1 MKTVL
6 LYSLFA
12 LTIVS
17 QSYGQLV
24 SKALQKDQAQAGLEI
39 APTLGCGSHHLMEHI
54 DKHSPGYLQ
63 ESNKILEQVA
73 KIAAHKTVSHKKA
86 DIITIPVV
94 FHVLYNS
101 EEENLPDSV
110 LFNQLEILQQAFRH
124 SHKDTGSVRNEFK
137 SRVGDSEIEFVM
149 AEKDPEGNATNGI
162 VRQSTDITHFGGVLP
177 YNQNELP
184 EIQKWFEDSFYNNVL
199 RITQAE
205 NGGSKEWDPYTYLN
219 VWIGDLRILEPELN
233 NFEELLFVALAT
245 PPRWHEFWPNELMPT
260 ALLENAKGVFIHYV
274 TVGGN
279 NPNKYPAPYGS
290 LNPTVRQG
298 KVLVHEVGHYLG
310 LRHIWGDAADCDED
324 DFIDDTPSSLSQSG
338 FQCLLTKNTCID
350 SSQGPDL
357 PDMIEN
363 YMDYSSGTCAV
374 AFTKGQIAVMRE
386 VYDKYRKE
394 PSSLSEVNS
403 LNLLQVYPN
412 PAQNQLHLTP
422 GQHAV
427 TEVVLKDLNGRIIY
441 QNNISETVQI
451 ELNEPSGVYLLEAST
466 NQHTQVQKVIIH

>member
-1 MKTVL
+1 MKTFLFYCLFVL
-6 LYSLFA
+6 TLS
-12 LTIVS
+12 S
-17 QSYGQLV
+17 QSYAQLV
-24 SKALQKDQAQAGLEI
+24 SKALQKEQPHAGLDI
-39 APTLGCGSHHLMEHI
+39 APTLGCGSHHFMENI

-63 ESNKILEQVA
+63 ESNKMLEKVA
-73 KIAAHKTVSHKKA
+73 RIAAHHKASHKKA

-110 LFNQLEILQQAFRH
+110 LLNQLEILKQAFRH
-124 SHKDTGSVRNEFK
+124 THEDTGAVRPEFK

-149 AEKDPEGNATNGI
+149 ADKDPEGNPSNGI

-177 YNQNELP
+177 YNQNEIP
-184 EIQKWFEDSFYNNVL
+184 QIQKWFEDTFYTNIL
-199 RITQAE
+199 RLTQSE
-205 NGGSKEWDPYTYLN
+205 KGGSDEWDPYTYLN

-245 PPRWHEFWPNELMPT
+245 PPRWHEFWPNELIPT
-260 ALLENAKGVFIHYV
+260 PIVENAKGVFIHYV

-290 LNPTVRQG
+290 LNPTVTQG

-350 SSQGPDL
+350 SSKGPDL

-363 YMDYSSGTCAV
+363 YMDYSSGTCAL
-374 AFTKGQIAVMRE
+374 AFTKDQIAVMRN
-386 VYDKYRKE
+386 VYENYRKE
-394 PSSLSEVNS
+394 PSSIDETINAH
-403 LNLLQVYPN
+403 LLEVYPN
-412 PAQNQLHLTP
+412 PANGHFQVSPNQNTS
-422 GQHAV
+422 
-427 TEVVLKDLNGRIIY
+427 TEVLIRDLNGRVVY
-441 QNNISETVQI
+441 QNTIASTQNLVLSEPAGI
-451 ELNEPSGVYLLEAST
+451 YFLEART
-466 NQHTQVQKVIIH
+466 EEYIQIQKVVIQ